1 MRARQENGQPR
12 ANGTGSRRVRKRGS
26 MKIRTVLAAGALAA
40 SVLGAA
46 PSASAGRPKVVV
58 AIFTQSD
65 FDFSETI
72 TLYGDG
78 KYRQEE
84 KQKEE
89 PKDAGS
95 RHGFSLRDLFLPD
108 LSPALPASL
117 REPKREGTWR
127 TLDKVGGTPVLLKAG
142 SALPP
147 GAVVEMKGAMPFGLT
162 WDNRLPYTLFG
173 DRAVAAG
180 AFKVGG
186 AGAKGG

>member
-1 MRARQENGQPR
+1 MN
-12 ANGTGSRRVRKRGS
+12 TH
-26 MKIRTVLAAGALAA
+26 TVLAAGALAA

-58 AIFTQSD
+58 AVYTQSD
-65 FDFSETI
+65 ADFSETI

-84 KQKEE
+84 KPKDE
-89 PKDAGS
+89 PKDAGL
-95 RHGFSLRDLFLPD
+95 RHGLSLRDFLLPG
-108 LSPALPASL
+108 PPPVLPAAL
-117 REPKREGTWR
+117 REPKREGAWR
-127 TLDKVGGTPVLLKAG
+127 ALDKPGGALVLLKAG

-147 GAVVEMKGAMPFGLT
+147 GAVIEMKGAMPFGLT
-162 WDNRLPYTLFG
+162 WDNRLPYALFG
-173 DRAVAAG
+173 DRTVAAG